1 MCLHRTILS
10 WRWIQL
16 EPQTNSHSNS
26 IILYRFDENKERKVT
41 VLFQGSII
49 FGANKNANVLLNVS
63 QNISITICGHFRL
76 KSILN
81 QMKID
86 HIIRMWM
93 VRNIRN
99 SVSEKKLRV
108 KEMLVS
114 WTVKKYA
121 ERFSLKKC
129 AISKCYT
136 HHQMKGSHSIYYFI
150 GLQLLGNVSIGSIF
164 FGYFC

>member
-1 MCLHRTILS
+1 M
-10 WRWIQL
+10 

-86 HIIRMWM
+86 HIIRM
-93 VRNIRN
+93 
-99 SVSEKKLRV
+99 
-108 KEMLVS
+108 
-114 WTVKKYA
+114 
-121 ERFSLKKC
+121 
-129 AISKCYT
+129 
-136 HHQMKGSHSIYYFI
+136 
-150 GLQLLGNVSIGSIF
+150 
-164 FGYFC
+164 